1 MLAYT
6 DWAVRVQCNG
16 TSHSCFLPPLHE
28 YLPDC
33 QACQVSSMPKTAQCM
48 VRTDSKNWRSPPDIA
63 LLLFTSSRERDWRL
77 FKAYLKKKESMQTSG
92 LTSFPGLAIA
102 AFGWRAGRS
111 PFTAQQSNLR
121 AAGIRGG
128 ISSGNHLNVCA
139 PVWSWTVL
147 KENKRLLIVPLQS
160 LVLNGQK

>member
-77 FKAYLKKKESMQTSG
+77 LRRIWKKKKACKLQDWRPSQAWQLQLLDGGQGGALSQLSSQIWELLG
-92 LTSFPGLAIA
+92 LEEEFQVETI
-102 AFGWRAGRS
+102 WMC
-111 PFTAQQSNLR
+111 
-121 AAGIRGG
+121 
-128 ISSGNHLNVCA
+128 V
-139 PVWSWTVL
+139 
-147 KENKRLLIVPLQS
+147 RLSEVELCWKKTNDFL
-160 LVLNGQK
+160 